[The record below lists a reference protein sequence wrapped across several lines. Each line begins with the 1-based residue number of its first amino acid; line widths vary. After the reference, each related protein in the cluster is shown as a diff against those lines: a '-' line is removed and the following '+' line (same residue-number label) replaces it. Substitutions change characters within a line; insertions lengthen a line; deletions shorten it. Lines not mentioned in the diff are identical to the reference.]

1 MDVVVEFVAPEI
13 GIGRWQFGESASGMT
28 VPEAPVNENG
38 HLPARQNNVGAAW
51 KISSMQAEAE
61 SFGEQC
67 SANEHLGFSTFPPDA
82 CHHPA
87 ALRGTDYVGHL
98 GLA

>member
-1 MDVVVEFVAPEI
+1 
-13 GIGRWQFGESASGMT
+13 MT
-28 VPEAPVNENG
+28 VPEAAVNKNG
-38 HLPARQNNVGAAW
+38 YLPAWQDNVRSAG
-51 KISSMQAEAE
+51 KITSMQAEAE
-61 SFGEQC
+61 SLGEQC

-87 ALRGTDYVGHL
+87 AFLGTDNVGHL